1 MKTRRLT
8 LLALLGLVACSDDGT
23 TPADTAAPK
32 DGGHDLA
39 GDATPTTDHGQGEA
53 APPADSGPDGPKQPA
68 HWTTVS
74 GTAPAV
80 INHTATLLADGR
92 VLIVGGQTHEP
103 MKSPVPTGEAYLY
116 DPGQDAVT
124 PAGSLTTARYHHTA
138 TLLDD
143 GRVLIAGGSTG
154 ASTHLDSAEIF
165 DPSKPSASA
174 WSAGPALPSVR
185 GSHTATRLSGGKV
198 LLIGGEGTSG
208 ELSSMVIFDPSS
220 NGWMAPTAVLK
231 KPRTA
236 HSATA
241 LQNGKIFIAGGSDG
255 TYYTSSAEVYD
266 PSTGTTTLLG
276 ASLSKGRLRHT
287 ADLLPGGKVLIVGGY
302 CGMMCT
308 ITSDDL
314 YDPAT
319 DTMAPISHLGDP
331 PAFHASAVLKD
342 GRVLVSGGMTDVS
355 TGKGTNKVAA
365 FTTSGGGMWQQQPV
379 MASPRYRHTATTLAD
394 GSVLVVGGQKEDSS
408 SVPFVGFAERFYP

>member
-1 MKTRRLT
+1 MTRC
-8 LLALLGLVACSDDGT
+8 LALLAILTLVACSDDGT
-23 TPADTAAPK
+23 PTPDTIGPDDAGA
-32 DGGHDLA
+32 DLA
-39 GDATPTTDHGQGEA
+39 GDSGTTADHGQGEA

-74 GTAPAV
+74 AAAPAV
-80 INHTATLLADGR
+80 INHTATLLKDGR
-92 VLIVGGQTHEP
+92 VLIVGGQTREP
-103 MKSPVPTGEAYLY
+103 MKSPVPTAGAYLY
-116 DPGQDAVT
+116 DPGQDTVT
-124 PAGSLTTARYHHTA
+124 PAGSLTTARYHHSA
-138 TLLDD
+138 TLLQD

-154 ASTHLDSAEIF
+154 AYTHLDSAELF

-185 GSHTATRLSGGKV
+185 GSHTATRMTDGKV

-220 NGWMAPTAVLK
+220 NGWMAPSAVLK

-241 LQNGKIFIAGGSDG
+241 LQNGKIFVAGGSDG

-266 PSTGTTTLLG
+266 PAAGTTTMLG

-287 ADLLPGGKVLIVGGY
+287 ADLLPSGKVLIVGGY
-302 CGMMCT
+302 CGITCT
-308 ITSDDL
+308 IASDDL

-342 GRVLVSGGMTDVS
+342 GRVLVSGGMTDLA
-355 TGKGTNKVAA
+355 TGKGTEKAAA
-365 FTTSGGGMWQQQPV
+365 FTTSGGGMWQQLPV
-379 MASPRYRHTATTLAD
+379 MASARYRHTATTLAD

-408 SVPFVGFAERFYP
+408 SVPFVDFAERFYP